1 MARKKRRPNRIIKYL
16 LKPSVGK
23 LLVLL
28 MAAYFIFTTYSLAT
42 RTNVNYYEVEE
53 GSLVREHM
61 YTGLVI
67 REEEIINSE
76 ASGYIY
82 YYVADGRKA
91 AAGQPVYSIDETG
104 DLAAYLKNNASDTAD
119 SSSPRIRDM
128 RSELLNDSRAFS
140 QASFNSLYDINN
152 SITAKAAEY
161 SSLSIFSSMSDEL
174 KASGINFEEFYAGI
188 NGTVCCYTDG
198 YESVGVNELSQDLF
212 DSSDYSRS
220 TIKAGDLIEAG
231 SPAYKIITSEN
242 WSIAF
247 TLSKDD
253 EAAFSESSSLKVNFP
268 DKGFSTTVP
277 FKIVYGTD
285 GESYGV
291 LSMSSYLVQF
301 TSDRFID
308 FEIVTNDV
316 SGLKIPDSAI
326 TTKDFYVIPIVY
338 LDSDEAGNKGFNKVS
353 VGEQGNVSE
362 FVITDIYSTD
372 EEYCYIECTDSSFLQ
387 PGDFVALPEGAVLDN
402 EPKAEGTYDQEA
414 DESGNAGEI
423 TDAGA
428 SETGA
433 DETDAEAAAS
443 ADGSDNASGN
453 TVRDTSGE
461 ADGSSES
468 ASGTDDGEN
477 SVGAQE
483 YKHTDDEDPESVRN
497 MSALTGD
504 DPGDPVMGGEG
515 RDVENMDPDD
525 VRAED
530 RAYNDGNAS
539 LQESKT
545 EEISEPENG
554 QEDGR
559 KTSDPSEA
567 DDAGSESSESSE
579 MPVRAPVT
587 VTDGMYQ
594 INVMMP
600 LKGVYNINKGYTVFR
615 KVEVLESANGYSI
628 IKKNTEYGLSTYDHI
643 VLDAASVQDDQ
654 ILYR

>member
-104 DLAAYLKNNASDTAD
+104 DLAAYLKNNAADTAD
-119 SSSPRIRDM
+119 SNSPRVKDM

-198 YESVGVNELSQDLF
+198 YETVDVNELSQGLF
-212 DSSDYSRS
+212 DSSDYSRT

-247 TLSKDD
+247 TLSRDD

-402 EPKAEGTYDQEA
+402 EPQAAVGDYGSSVN
-414 DESGNAGEI
+414 ESGNNDDS
-423 TDAGA
+423 TGA
-428 SETGA
+428 DSAETNTAEEETGA
-433 DETDAEAAAS
+433 SAS
-443 ADGSDNASGN
+443 ASENTENASGEN
-453 TVRDTSGE
+453 DSQAETVPVSDDSE
-461 ADGSSES
+461 DIIDG
-468 ASGTDDGEN
+468 
-477 SVGAQE
+477 QE
-483 YKHTDDEDPESVRN
+483 GQFTDDEDPEAVRN

-504 DPGDPVMGGEG
+504 DPEDPIMGGNSSNSE
-515 RDVENMDPDD
+515 DIYTDD
-525 VRAED
+525 AVSEAI
-530 RAYNDGNAS
+530 ANNDGNVS
-539 LQESKT
+539 VR
-545 EEISEPENG
+545 ENG
-554 QEDGR
+554 IEEETQTLDGHEDSR
-559 KTSDPSEA
+559 DEDAYSETYTE
-567 DDAGSESSESSE
+567 SESSELSE
-579 MPVRAPVT
+579 PSDTPVRTPVT

-654 ILYR
+654 IIYR

>member
-42 RTNVNYYEVEE
+42 RTSVNYYEVEE

-67 REEEIINSE
+67 REEEIIDSE

-91 AAGQPVYSIDETG
+91 AAGQPVYLIDETG
-104 DLAAYLKNNASDTAD
+104 DLSAYLKNNAADTAD
-119 SSSPRIRDM
+119 PASPRIKDM
-128 RSELLNDSRAFS
+128 RSELLNDSRSFS

-188 NGTVCCYTDG
+188 NGTVCYYTDG
-198 YESVGVNELSQDLF
+198 YESVDVNELSQGLF

-220 TIKAGDLIEAG
+220 AIKAGDLIEAG

-247 TLSKDD
+247 MLSKDD
-253 EAAFSESSSLKVNFP
+253 EAAFAESSSLKVNFT

-285 GESYGV
+285 GASYGV

-301 TSDRFID
+301 TSDRFIN

-338 LDSDEAGNKGFNKVS
+338 LDSDEAGNNGFNKVS

-372 EEYCYIECTDSSFLQ
+372 EEYCYIECTDSSILQ
-387 PGDFVALPEGAVLDN
+387 PGDFVALPKGAVLDSQLQAAGDHDPAVN
-402 EPKAEGTYDQEA
+402 NAADPEESTGSVDTNATEEG
-414 DESGNAGEI
+414 
-423 TDAGA
+423 
-428 SETGA
+428 
-433 DETDAEAAAS
+433 AEASAS
-443 ADGSDNASGN
+443 ATENSENESVEN
-453 TVRDTSGE
+453 
-461 ADGSSES
+461 GSSAES
-468 ASGTDDGEN
+468 EGNIDEQAGQLTE
-477 SVGAQE
+477 
-483 YKHTDDEDPESVRN
+483 DEDPESVRN

-504 DPGDPVMGGEG
+504 DPEDPVMGGEG
-515 RDVENMDPDD
+515 RDGEDMDPDG
-525 VRAED
+525 VRAEE
-530 RAYNDGNAS
+530 RAYDDGNTS
-539 LQESKT
+539 DRESGT
-545 EEISEPENG
+545 DEETQPQNDQNDQG
-554 QEDGR
+554 DGR
-559 KTSDPSEA
+559 IAAAEA
-567 DDAGSESSESSE
+567 DDVVSEPSESSEE
-579 MPVRAPVT
+579 HDTPVTAPVT

-643 VLDAASVQDDQ
+643 VLDASSVGDDQ
-654 ILYR
+654 IIYR

>member
-119 SSSPRIRDM
+119 SSSPRVKDM

-198 YESVGVNELSQDLF
+198 YESVDVNELSQDLF

-247 TLSKDD
+247 TLSRDD
-253 EAAFSESSSLKVNFP
+253 EVVFSESSSLKVNFP

-402 EPKAEGTYDQEA
+402 EPQAAVGDYGSSVN
-414 DESGNAGEI
+414 ESGNNDES
-423 TDAGA
+423 TGA
-428 SETGA
+428 DSAETNTAEEETGA
-433 DETDAEAAAS
+433 SAS
-443 ADGSDNASGN
+443 ASENTENASGEN
-453 TVRDTSGE
+453 DSQAETASVSDDSE
-461 ADGSSES
+461 DIIDG
-468 ASGTDDGEN
+468 ASGRFTE
-477 SVGAQE
+477 
-483 YKHTDDEDPESVRN
+483 DEDPESVRN

-504 DPGDPVMGGEG
+504 DPEDPVMGGEG
-515 RDVENMDPDD
+515 RDVENMDPDN

-539 LQESKT
+539 LRESRT
-545 EEISEPENG
+545 EEISEPKNG
-554 QEDGR
+554 QEDGQE
-559 KTSDPSEA
+559 TSDPSEA

-579 MPVRAPVT
+579 VPDTPVRAPVT

>member
-1 MARKKRRPNRIIKYL
+1 MAKKKRRPNRIIKYL

-119 SSSPRIRDM
+119 SSSPRVKDM

-198 YESVGVNELSQDLF
+198 YESVDVNELSQDLF

-247 TLSKDD
+247 TLSRDD
-253 EAAFSESSSLKVNFP
+253 ETAFSESSSLKVNFP

-402 EPKAEGTYDQEA
+402 EPQAAVGDYGSSVN
-414 DESGNAGEI
+414 ESGNNDES
-423 TDAGA
+423 TGA
-428 SETGA
+428 DSAETNTAEEETGA
-433 DETDAEAAAS
+433 SAS
-443 ADGSDNASGN
+443 ASENTENASGEN
-453 TVRDTSGE
+453 DSQAETASVSDDSE
-461 ADGSSES
+461 DIIDG
-468 ASGTDDGEN
+468 ASGRFTE
-477 SVGAQE
+477 
-483 YKHTDDEDPESVRN
+483 DEDPESVRN

-504 DPGDPVMGGEG
+504 DPEDPVMGGEG
-515 RDVENMDPDD
+515 RDVENMDPDN

-539 LQESKT
+539 LRESRT
-545 EEISEPENG
+545 EEISEPKNG
-554 QEDGR
+554 QKDGQE
-559 KTSDPSEA
+559 TSDPSEA

-579 MPVRAPVT
+579 APDTPVRAPVT

>member
-42 RTNVNYYEVEE
+42 RTSVNYYEVEE

-67 REEEIINSE
+67 REEGIINSE

-104 DLAAYLKNNASDTAD
+104 DLAAYLKNNAADTAD
-119 SSSPRIRDM
+119 FSSPRVKDM

-198 YESVGVNELSQDLF
+198 YETVDVNELSQGLF
-212 DSSDYSRS
+212 DSSDYSRT

-247 TLSKDD
+247 MLSKDD

-285 GESYGV
+285 GASYGV

-326 TTKDFYVIPIVY
+326 TTKDFYVIPVIY

-387 PGDFVALPEGAVLDN
+387 PGDFVTLPEGAVLDN
-402 EPKAEGTYDQEA
+402 EHQAAVGDYTSSVNESGDN
-414 DESGNAGEI
+414 DES
-423 TDAGA
+423 
-428 SETGA
+428 TGA
-433 DETDAEAAAS
+433 DSAETSTAEETEVSAS
-443 ADGSDNASGN
+443 ASENSENASGE
-453 TVRDTSGE
+453 SGSLAE
-461 ADGSSES
+461 TASVSDDSEDIIDGES
-468 ASGTDDGEN
+468 ARFS
-477 SVGAQE
+477 
-483 YKHTDDEDPESVRN
+483 DDEDPESVRN

-504 DPGDPVMGGEG
+504 DPEDPIMGGNSSDSG
-515 RDVENMDPDD
+515 DIYPDD
-525 VRAED
+525 AGAE
-530 RAYNDGNAS
+530 AAANNDGDAS
-539 LQESKT
+539 VRENGI
-545 EEISEPENG
+545 EEEDQTLNG
-554 QEDGR
+554 QEDSR
-559 KTSDPSEA
+559 DEAASSETY
-567 DDAGSESSESSE
+567 AGSESAESSE
-579 MPVRAPVT
+579 TSDTPVRTPVT

-654 ILYR
+654 IIYR

>member
-28 MAAYFIFTTYSLAT
+28 MAAYFVFTTYSLAT
-42 RTNVNYYEVEE
+42 RTSVNYYEVEE

-104 DLAAYLKNNASDTAD
+104 DLAAYLKNNAADTAD
-119 SSSPRIRDM
+119 SNSPRVKDM
-128 RSELLNDSRAFS
+128 RSELLNDSRSFS

-198 YESVGVNELSQDLF
+198 YETVDVNELSQGLF
-212 DSSDYSRS
+212 DSSDYSRT

-247 TLSKDD
+247 MLSKDD

-285 GESYGV
+285 GASYGV

-308 FEIVTNDV
+308 FDIVTNDV

-326 TTKDFYVIPIVY
+326 TTKDFYVIPVIY

-353 VGEQGNVSE
+353 VGEQGNISE

-372 EEYCYIECTDSSFLQ
+372 EEYCYIECTDSSILQ

-402 EPKAEGTYDQEA
+402 EPQAAVGDYGSSVNESGDN
-414 DESGNAGEI
+414 DESTGAEFAETNNAEDE
-423 TDAGA
+423 TEASASA
-428 SETGA
+428 SE
-433 DETDAEAAAS
+433 DSE
-443 ADGSDNASGN
+443 NASEEN
-453 TVRDTSGE
+453 DSQAETVPVSDDSE
-461 ADGSSES
+461 DIIDG
-468 ASGTDDGEN
+468 
-477 SVGAQE
+477 QE
-483 YKHTDDEDPESVRN
+483 GQFTDDEDPESVRN
-497 MSALTGD
+497 ISALTGD
-504 DPGDPVMGGEG
+504 DPEDPVMGGNSSNSE
-515 RDVENMDPDD
+515 DIYPDD
-525 VRAED
+525 AGAE
-530 RAYNDGNAS
+530 AAANNDGNAS
-539 LQESKT
+539 LRESRT
-545 EEISEPENG
+545 EEISEQKNG
-554 QEDGR
+554 QEDGQE
-559 KTSDPSEA
+559 TSDPSEA

-579 MPVRAPVT
+579 APDTPVRAPVT

>member
-119 SSSPRIRDM
+119 SSSPRVKDM

-198 YESVGVNELSQDLF
+198 YESVDVNELSQDLF

-247 TLSKDD
+247 TLSRDD

-402 EPKAEGTYDQEA
+402 EPQAAVGDYGSSVN
-414 DESGNAGEI
+414 ESGNNDES
-423 TDAGA
+423 TGA
-428 SETGA
+428 DSAETNTAEEETGA
-433 DETDAEAAAS
+433 SAS
-443 ADGSDNASGN
+443 ASENTENASGEN
-453 TVRDTSGE
+453 DSQAETASVSDDSE
-461 ADGSSES
+461 DIIDG
-468 ASGTDDGEN
+468 ASGRFTE
-477 SVGAQE
+477 
-483 YKHTDDEDPESVRN
+483 DEDPESVRN

-504 DPGDPVMGGEG
+504 DPEDPVMGGEG
-515 RDVENMDPDD
+515 RDVENMDPDN

-539 LQESKT
+539 LRESRT
-545 EEISEPENG
+545 EEISEPKNG
-554 QEDGR
+554 QEDGQE
-559 KTSDPSEA
+559 TSDPSEA

-579 MPVRAPVT
+579 APDTPVRAPVT

>member
-28 MAAYFIFTTYSLAT
+28 MAAYFVFTTYSLAT
-42 RTNVNYYEVEE
+42 RTSVNYYEVEE

-91 AAGQPVYSIDETG
+91 AAGQPIYSIDETG
-104 DLAAYLKNNASDTAD
+104 DLAAYLKNNAADTAD
-119 SSSPRIRDM
+119 SNSPRVKDM

-140 QASFNSLYDINN
+140 QTSFNSLYDINN

-198 YESVGVNELSQDLF
+198 YETVDVNELSQGLF
-212 DSSDYSRS
+212 DSSDYSRT

-247 TLSKDD
+247 MLSKDD

-285 GESYGV
+285 GASYGV

-326 TTKDFYVIPIVY
+326 TTKDFYVIPVVY

-402 EPKAEGTYDQEA
+402 EPQSAGDLA
-414 DESGNAGEI
+414 SAGDESGENEERAG
-423 TDAGA
+423 TDLVETGTAEEETEVSASA
-428 SETGA
+428 SE
-433 DETDAEAAAS
+433 DSE
-443 ADGSDNASGN
+443 NASGEN
-453 TVRDTSGE
+453 DSQAETVPVSDDSE
-461 ADGSSES
+461 DIIDGQ
-468 ASGTDDGEN
+468 AG
-477 SVGAQE
+477 QF
-483 YKHTDDEDPESVRN
+483 TDDEDPESVRN
-497 MSALTGD
+497 ISALTGD
-504 DPGDPVMGGEG
+504 DPEDPVIGGAG

-539 LQESKT
+539 LEESSS
-545 EEISEPENG
+545 EEASQPLNG
-554 QEDGR
+554 HQEDGQE
-559 KTSDPSEA
+559 TAAPSEA

-579 MPVRAPVT
+579 TPDTPVRAPVT

-654 ILYR
+654 IIYR